1 VTDSTFVQDISSSLR
16 NRTLAV
22 FDLKKSE
29 SQDRYIV
36 PSPNKQEPRAS
47 VLSALLAA
55 IEERHR
61 HRNWDGEDAEPITD
75 ETLSLTRTF
84 LLRVEALIAGRSVRP
99 DVELDVVPEPNG
111 DIAVDWFIDHEH
123 NVGISVSND
132 SLGGVYYFAWRYDG
146 ERRTGKTKASS
157 GIPAELA
164 QLILC
169 FYR

>member
-1 VTDSTFVQDISSSLR
+1 MQMTPGTSSYQQRPFLPPPRLRVTDSTFVQDISSSLR

-84 LLRVEALIAGRSVRP
+84 RNRT
-99 DVELDVVPEPNG
+99 
-111 DIAVDWFIDHEH
+111 
-123 NVGISVSND
+123 GISPLTG
-132 SLGGVYYFAWRYDG
+132 SLTTNTMSALASVTIALVGCTTLLGATTGSG
-146 ERRTGKTKASS
+146 EPEKPRRVREFLLSWLS
-157 GIPAELA
+157 
-164 QLILC
+164 
-169 FYR
+169 